1 MLPLHWVPTLAAPTR
16 PPKPLGRTRCIIH
29 SDAQIIQN
37 YCLRLVPPV
46 GRRLE
51 LGLVRNTLASLFICL
66 NVMQLMLL
74 SLSYFI

>member
-1 MLPLHWVPTLAAPTR
+1 MNVGFHQEKYDYDTLFIC
-16 PPKPLGRTRCIIH
+16 LI
-29 SDAQIIQN
+29 SN

-51 LGLVRNTLASLFICL
+51 LGLVRNMLASLVICP

-74 SLSYFI
+74 LYFIINQLEHVCPQC